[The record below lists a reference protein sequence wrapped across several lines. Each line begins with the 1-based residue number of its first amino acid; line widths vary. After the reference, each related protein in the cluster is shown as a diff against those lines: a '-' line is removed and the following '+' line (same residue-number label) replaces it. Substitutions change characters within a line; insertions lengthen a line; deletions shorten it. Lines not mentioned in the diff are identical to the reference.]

1 MSHCDSYTTALMY
14 AYLVF
19 VQTRSYEKLSGGSAI
34 PAAHCYAYVMLMW
47 QATEEE
53 EEEEEGSYLKS

>member
-1 MSHCDSYTTALMY
+1 MY

-19 VQTRSYEKLSGGSAI
+19 VQTRSYEKLSGGSAT
-34 PAAHCYAYVMLMW
+34 PAAHCYAYVMLLW

-53 EEEEEGSYLKS
+53 EKEEEGAKS